1 MKNTGTQADVLT
13 WLAKRRV
20 TVPDRVVGYMHRP
33 EITAQCVPSDRPL
46 TIVHAPA
53 GFGKTTLVAESCRAE
68 ALSGIP
74 TAWLVLDERDDEET
88 LDTYLAFAFREA
100 GLNIGSVLPDAAQVR
115 ESDRRISIAL
125 RAVEADARPWVL
137 ALDEVE
143 RVVGK
148 GGLSVLNELFR
159 DDVPNLH
166 IVLTCRQFPDG
177 MDIAWSLFD
186 RAKVIT
192 AKELRFSRIEMARFF
207 GGGLSRR
214 EVARVAR
221 ESAGWP
227 IALHVEREKWEQ
239 GRTESGGDVGDVA
252 EYRLESRLWY
262 DLARDERELV
272 LDAGILEWMDAE
284 LIDEVLEG
292 KDMMAR
298 LHSLPGLAGLLQPV
312 RGGAGKVWRLHAL
325 VRELC
330 VSWRRTETPAR
341 YRSIHRRMARAI
353 ARRGDTVAAARYA
366 AEAGDAALLGEIV
379 TEAGGVQLMLR
390 DNSVRLLALDRL
402 IGEETFALFP
412 RLRLVRAVSL
422 AYKGELEEA
431 ARQFAAVEPELRPA
445 AANDVQLECDLNLA
459 EAILAHNGSE
469 VVDSPRQRRVFA
481 VSGRLAL
488 RPEVDPVVRGDME
501 LGMCYLHNLKGEF
514 EPGLERVRRAR
525 RSFGDEAP
533 YLQMVADFQCGQVA
547 MARGRVQEAAAWY
560 RKGATT
566 SREHFLIN
574 PRVGALARVL
584 TEELDFER
592 NRVDK
597 LKAIPLARASGDPAS
612 AEMAVEMARET
623 RGTDYAVR
631 VAEAS
636 RAGARRAAL
645 PRLERSLTGLFIAT
659 LVTAGRVE
667 EAEAHW
673 REQGLPQS
681 FEGCVDLAGQSW
693 REMEVVS
700 SARLRLCTARGDF
713 EAGRRLVTELLAVTR
728 QRGLRRTE
736 MRALAQALAHEHAAE
751 KPVAALE
758 HLAAFLRLFAKTDYA
773 RPIVRERASAV
784 PVLTEYLETGPDL
797 QLEDL
802 AADLLMAARMADS
815 DAIPKLTAREF
826 EVLRRLET
834 LTDRQIAVDLGLTRD
849 GVRYHVR
856 HLFQKLRVRGR
867 KAATERARSVGIL

>member
-1 MKNTGTQADVLT
+1 MLLK
-13 WLAKRRV
+13 
-20 TVPDRVVGYMHRP
+20 Y
-33 EITAQCVPSDRPL
+33 
-46 TIVHAPA
+46 
-53 GFGKTTLVAESCRAE
+53 ESR
-68 ALSGIP
+68 
-74 TAWLVLDERDDEET
+74 
-88 LDTYLAFAFREA
+88 
-100 GLNIGSVLPDAAQVR
+100 
-115 ESDRRISIAL
+115 DRRISIAL

-143 RVVGK
+143 RVVSK

-159 DDVPNLH
+159 GDIPNLH

-292 KDMMAR
+292 SNLMAR
-298 LHSLPGLAGLLQPV
+298 LRSLPGVAGLLQPM
-312 RGGAGKVWRLHAL
+312 RGGERKVWRLHAL
-325 VRELC
+325 VHKLC
-330 VSWRRTETPAR
+330 VDQRRRESPAR
-341 YRSIHRRMARAI
+341 YRSIHRRLAWAL
-353 ARRGDTVAAARYA
+353 ARRGDTLAAARHA
-366 AEAGDAALLGEIV
+366 AEAEDAALMGEIV
-379 TEAGGVQLMLR
+379 TGAGGVQLMLR
-390 DNSVRLLALDRL
+390 ENSERLLSVNQLLSD
-402 IGEETFALFP
+402 ETLALFP
-412 RLRLVRAVSL
+412 RLLLVRIVAQV
-422 AYKGELEEA
+422 YKGEVEDGG
-431 ARQFAAVEPELRPA
+431 RQFAEVEPELRA
-445 AANDVQLECDLNLA
+445 AAVNDLQLECDLNLV

-469 VVDSPRQRRVFA
+469 PVDSPRQRRVFE
-481 VSGRLAL
+481 VSERLA
-488 RPEVDPVVRGDME
+488 REPDVDSVVRGDME
-501 LGMCYLHNLKGEF
+501 LGMCYLHNLKAEF
-514 EPGLERVRRAR
+514 GPALERVRRAR
-525 RSFGDEAP
+525 CSLGDESP
-533 YLQMVADFQCGQVA
+533 YLQMVADFWCGQVA
-547 MARGRVQEAAAWY
+547 MAQGRVQEAAAWY
-560 RKGATT
+560 RKGMTT
-566 SREHFLIN
+566 SRDQFLIN
-574 PRVGALARVL
+574 PRVGALAIVL

-592 NRVDK
+592 NRADH
-597 LKAIPLARASGDPAS
+597 LKPIPLARASGDPAS
-612 AEMAVEMARET
+612 AEMAVERARET

-636 RAGARRAAL
+636 WAGARRAGL
-645 PRLERSLTGLFIAT
+645 PRLERSLAGLFIAT

-667 EAEAHW
+667 EADAHW
-673 REQGLPQS
+673 RDQALPQS
-681 FEGCVDLAGQSW
+681 PEGCVDLAGQSW

-713 EAGRRLVTELLAVTR
+713 EAGRCLVTELLAVTR

-736 MRALAQALAHEHAAE
+736 MRALGQAMAHEHAAGR
-751 KPVAALE
+751 PDLALE

-773 RPIVRERASAV
+773 RPIVRERVSAV
-784 PVLTEYLETGPDL
+784 PVLTEFLETGPDL

-834 LTDRQIAVDLGLTRD
+834 RTDRQIAVDLGLTRD

-856 HLFQKLRVRGR
+856 HLFEKLRVRGR
-867 KAATERARSVGIL
+867 KAAGERARSVGIL